1 MTELDT
7 AAATVDPAVRERMVD
22 GICALLPGLL
32 RREVDGASA
41 DTALMDAL
49 GMTSTTALELVLQ
62 LEESL
67 ELEISVE
74 DLDREDFDTVGT
86 LADYVAAN
94 LLATED

>member
-7 AAATVDPAVRERMVD
+7 AATAVDPALRGRMVD
-22 GICALLPGLL
+22 GICALLPALL
-32 RREVDGASA
+32 RREVPGASA
-41 DTALMDAL
+41 ETALMDAL
-49 GMTSTTALELVLQ
+49 GMTSTTALELVLR

-94 LLATED
+94 LLTED